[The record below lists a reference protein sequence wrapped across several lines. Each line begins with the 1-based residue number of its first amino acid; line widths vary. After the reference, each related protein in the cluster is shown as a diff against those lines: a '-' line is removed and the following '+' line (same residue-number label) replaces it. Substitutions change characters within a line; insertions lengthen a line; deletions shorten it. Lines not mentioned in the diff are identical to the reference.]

1 MKKGEFIESVV
12 DKTGETTKQA
22 GMFYDA
28 FWQSIEEELKK
39 GQEVCLTGIGSFKIK
54 KRSARKGVNPA
65 TKKKI
70 NIPAKNVIIF
80 KPSKAFSDRLNY

>member
-12 DKTGETTKQA
+12 DKTGETSKQA

-28 FWQSIEEELKK
+28 FWASIEEQLKK
-39 GQEVCLTGIGSFKIK
+39 GQDVCLTGIGSFKIK
-54 KRSARKGVNPA
+54 KRSARKGINPT

-80 KPSKAFSDRLNY
+80 KPSKAFQDRLNG